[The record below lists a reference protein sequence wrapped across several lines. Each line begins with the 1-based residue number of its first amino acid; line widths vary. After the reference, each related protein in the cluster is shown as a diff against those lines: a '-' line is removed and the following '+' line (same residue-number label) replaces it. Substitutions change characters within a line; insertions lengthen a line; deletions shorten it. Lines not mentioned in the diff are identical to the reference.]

1 MSEICFLGYKTITN
15 PFWNEFGHKSGVLFI
30 IFKSCKPGKAHM
42 NKNINPT
49 KVRVHSPSK
58 GQVKPM
64 GGKGEKIFSNI
75 V

>member
-1 MSEICFLGYKTITN
+1 
-15 PFWNEFGHKSGVLFI
+15 
-30 IFKSCKPGKAHM
+30 M
-42 NKNINPT
+42 NKNINPA